1 MRNGEA
7 ALRAQA
13 LDGLRRRVPATA
25 ALAVRLIG
33 LTIIVQALLPVSGR
47 HRDDVLG
54 VLSFSGLPLPGTA
67 TVGLF
72 FVLLASG
79 LAARKR
85 VAWAGLVAL
94 LAIDALLI
102 VPGAALD
109 LADPDSS
116 AVLTMAWWA
125 GHIAVSLFALTAVIA
140 ARREFIA
147 RTGKRNA
154 WRAVGILGGS
164 FGVAFALGW
173 ALITMVGHQHHGG
186 DRTSAMFLL
195 DRVFH
200 TGDTVP
206 AGPPYWI
213 RLVLGLIGAI
223 AVLLATYVWLRPA
236 RLDRRL
242 SGHEE
247 QRLRDLLD
255 RAGGQDSLGYFA
267 LRRDKATIFSPTGK
281 AAVCYR
287 VLGGVSLA
295 AGDPIGDPEAW
306 PGAIS
311 AWLDEAR
318 AHAWSPAVLG
328 ASERGATAYQ
338 RAGLRAWNIGDEA
351 VLEIDQFSLSG
362 RPMRAVRQAVAR
374 VRRAGHTVRVRRLGQ
389 IPHEELALA
398 ARLADGWRDGP
409 VERGYSMA
417 LGRLGDPAD
426 ADYVLVECYAPDGEL
441 RGLLGFVPWGADGL
455 SLDLMRRDRDC
466 TDNGLMEFMVAEL
479 VAACPDIGVERLS
492 LNFAMFRYVF
502 ARGDRIGAGPAL
514 RCWLAVLR
522 VASRW
527 WQIESLYRANEKY
540 RPDWVPR
547 FLCYERA
554 RDLLRVACAAG
565 AAEGFITVGRRIDAE
580 EQPRELVGAR

>member
-1 MRNGEA
+1 MSG
-7 ALRAQA
+7 QA
-13 LDGLRRRVPATA
+13 LDGLRRRVPTHA
-25 ALAVRLIG
+25 ALVVRLIG
-33 LTIIVQALLPVSGR
+33 LAIIVQAVWPASGR

-54 VLSFSGLPLPGTA
+54 VLSFSGLPMPGTA
-67 TVGLF
+67 TAGLF
-72 FVLLASG
+72 FVLLATG

-85 VAWAGLVAL
+85 VAWAALLGL
-94 LAIDALLI
+94 LAIDAVLI

-109 LADPDSS
+109 LTDPDSQTPI
-116 AVLTMAWWA
+116 AMAWWA
-125 GHIAVSLFALTAVIA
+125 GHVAVSLVALAVVIT

-147 RTGKRNA
+147 RTCKRSA
-154 WRAVGILGGS
+154 WRAIGILGGS
-164 FGVAFALGW
+164 LGVAFGTGW
-173 ALITMVGHQHHGG
+173 ALIAMVGHQHHGG
-186 DRTSAMFLL
+186 DRMSAMFLL
-195 DRVFH
+195 DRVLH

-213 RLVLGLIGAI
+213 RLALGIIGALTL
-223 AVLLATYVWLRPA
+223 LLATYVWLRPA

-242 SGHEE
+242 SAHEE

-267 LRRDKATIFSPTGK
+267 LRRDKTTIFSPTGK

-306 PGAIS
+306 PGAIA

-328 ASERGATAYQ
+328 ASERGAIAYQ

-351 VLEIDQFSLSG
+351 VLEVDRFSLSG

-374 VRRAGHTVRVRRLGQ
+374 VRRAGHTVRVRRLGE
-389 IPHEELALA
+389 IPHHELAMVA
-398 ARLADGWRDGP
+398 GRADGWRDGP

-426 ADYVLVECYAPDGEL
+426 ADYVLVECYAADGEL
-441 RGLLGFVPWGADGL
+441 RGVLGFVPWGADGL

-479 VAACPDIGVERLS
+479 VAGCPDMGVERLS

-522 VASRW
+522 VASKW

-565 AAEGFITVGRRIDAE
+565 AAEGFITLGRRVEPEA
-580 EQPRELVGAR
+580 QPVPRELAAAR